1 MIGAANDIVNRADQ
15 IFIVGKGLSKIGT
28 ELLGA
33 ELANMTI
40 GDLEA
45 MLETNKI
52 DPTMIAKLVHDF
64 IDLAKA
70 LVRMVLILSLN
81 VIFEVHIWKLN
92 VFPLIKAT

>member
-1 MIGAANDIVNRADQ
+1 MIDEVNDIVTRTDQ
-15 IFIVGKGLSKIGT
+15 LFVVGMGLSKKGT

-45 MLETNKI
+45 MLETNKV
-52 DPTMIAKLVHDF
+52 DPTMIGKLVHDF

-70 LVRMVLILSLN
+70 LVR
-81 VIFEVHIWKLN
+81 
-92 VFPLIKAT
+92 

>member
-70 LVRMVLILSLN
+70 LVRVMHILN
-81 VIFEVHIWKLN
+81 VIV
-92 VFPLIKAT
+92 